1 MNFSENMLAA
11 ITGMI
16 RESSQAGLIIP
27 REDLFEALSKVII
40 QKTDCYTI
48 SFFEKALDQILEE
61 NADINRLTAKNGVS
75 YYYSSLSMSDTYA
88 RILAGKQDDTLIAD
102 IVRENSQLYPRPVP
116 LSLFEHSPFGFTRE
130 QILDRLKLMSVSGGF
145 QDIVQTT
152 TSSGNIFLYSSRFLD
167 HDYAIKIAEWL
178 DIGEANNP

>member
-1 MNFSENMLAA
+1 MNFSENLLAT

-16 RESSQAGLIIP
+16 RESSEAGLIIP
-27 REDLFEALSKVII
+27 HEDLFEALGQDII
-40 QKTDCYTI
+40 LESDCYKI
-48 SFFEKALDQILEE
+48 SFFEKALDKILEE
-61 NADINRLTAKNGVS
+61 NADINKLTAKNGVS

-88 RILAGKQDDTLIAD
+88 SILARKHDDTLIAD

-130 QILDRLKLMSVSGGF
+130 QILDQLKRMFGSDGF
-145 QDIVQTT
+145 QDILQTT

-167 HDYAIKIAEWL
+167 HAYAIKMAEWI